1 MKPLFDALGVD
12 YAQWHALTR
21 AILRRDF
28 RGRSLSMGRA
38 GRQSDSGGK
47 ALLGQFLIYSVIG
60 MFLSIAVV
68 AATDLFFAGTLL
80 CAYVMFMTGMAV
92 MLDHSTALTSADD
105 YAILGYR
112 PVSSRTYFAVR
123 LTNVLVYTLLLTT
136 LVSYLPITFLFLKRG
151 PLVGTAGLAAM
162 FGSSIA
168 IAFLLLVSYG
178 ALQRLVGANLLKQVL
193 SILQLVMSFLVYGG
207 YMIVNRSASKAFLAE
222 FTLDKTWLVALA
234 PPAWFASYFD
244 LVRGD
249 FSAITVVPAALTI
262 LALAGM
268 TFALTGSLA
277 SGFSD
282 RLGEVS
288 VTTAPASAKASAR
301 LAQAKATPGSRA
313 GGWLFRE
320 GANRAMALLIR
331 SQFRNDQK
339 FRMGILTILPLT
351 ALYIFQGVSHRGDL
365 SDDEGGQ
372 FMLVGFAIMM
382 FPAMLKMQLT
392 RSDSYRASWIFFAA
406 PVSRAR
412 LIRAAKDVVV
422 TLFLLPYVLIVA
434 AAMAYA
440 TGNGVRAIAHVLLLG
455 LISHLVLQVTILM
468 DPELP
473 FAKPFDKGGG
483 PSRMMLLMTVIGI
496 TNVALTFAAPWLFA
510 SWLMTAALAA
520 AIIVLSVIVELLTKA
535 RIEEQARKLEFVG

>member
-1 MKPLFDALGVD
+1 MKGIFDALGVD
-12 YAQWHALTR
+12 YGQWFALTR
-21 AILRRDF
+21 ALLKRDF
-28 RGRSLSMGRA
+28 RGRTMSLGRA
-38 GRQSDSGGK
+38 GRAADAGGK
-47 ALLGQFLIYSVIG
+47 ALLSQFIIYTIIG
-60 MFLSIAVV
+60 IFLSIAVV
-68 AATDLFFAGTLL
+68 AARDLFFAGILL
-80 CAYVMFMTGMAV
+80 CTYVMFMTGMAV

-123 LTNVLVYTLLLTT
+123 LTNVLAYTLLLTT
-136 LVSYLPITFLFLKRG
+136 LVSYLPVTFLFVRRG
-151 PLVGTAGLAAM
+151 PLVGFAGIAAM
-162 FGSSIA
+162 FGTSIG

-193 SILQLVMSFLVYGG
+193 SVLQLLMSFFVYGG
-207 YMIVNRSASKAFLAE
+207 YMLVTRGASKAFLAD
-222 FTLDKTWLVALA
+222 FTLTKTWPVALA

-249 FSAITVVPAALTI
+249 FRAITVIPAALTI
-262 LALAGM
+262 VALAAM
-268 TFALTGSLA
+268 TKALTGSLA

-288 VTTAPASAKASAR
+288 VTNAQPRTTPARVSEG
-301 LAQAKATPGSRA
+301 KATA
-313 GGWLFRE
+313 GGWLFRSGE
-320 GANRAMALLIR
+320 ARAMALLIR

-339 FRMGILTILPLT
+339 FRMGILTILPMT
-351 ALYIFQGVSHRGDL
+351 ALYIFQGIAN
-365 SDDEGGQ
+365 SDDGSRAGGN

-412 LIRAAKDVVV
+412 LIRASKDVVV

-434 AAMAYA
+434 AVMAYA
-440 TGNGVRAIAHVLLLG
+440 THSSHAIGHIIVLG
-455 LISHLVLQVTILM
+455 LVSHLVLQTTIFM

-483 PSRMMLLMTVIGI
+483 PSRMMILMVFIGV
-496 TNVALTFAAPWLFA
+496 TNAVLAISGRFVFD
-510 SWLMTAALAA
+510 SWLRTAGLAA
-520 AIIVLSVIVELLTKA
+520 VVLVLSAFVENLTKA
-535 RIEEQARKLEFVG
+535 RVEEQARKLEFVG